1 VAKEGAA
8 VTLSDQDYLYYHKL
22 YYLTRTTLP
31 RSVVKAIGNSR
42 LMRRFP
48 QLIDRFL
55 PAELPRFFLTED
67 GAGEFA
73 GEVLDLPHAQAV
85 IPGGRLDRGLGDGHT
100 AASA

>member
-1 VAKEGAA
+1 M
-8 VTLSDQDYLYYHKL
+8 
-22 YYLTRTTLP
+22 
-31 RSVVKAIGNSR
+31 NSSF
-42 LMRRFP
+42 RRFVR
-48 QLIDRFL
+48 DRTL
-55 PAELPRFFLTED
+55 DVVNTDVITED